1 LRSEAALDRELV
13 AMVTRNPARTLRW
26 QSRLGSVTAGRLAD
40 LVIVTPR
47 RRGSVYRG
55 LVDATDEDVRLT
67 MVGGEPLAGDPEL
80 MARLKGADFETVRST
95 RLGFT
100 KAVDAT
106 DPDVPNGNETL
117 ATIQSKLRDGL
128 AGQGIQLSPILP
140 EDDHFRFTVIEGTRD
155 ALGEIAD
162 PDPPFAL
169 YPSNVNQD
177 PSADR
182 HPFAHFQARWYD
194 AVTAR

>member
-1 LRSEAALDRELV
+1 
-13 AMVTRNPARTLRW
+13 
-26 QSRLGSVTAGRLAD
+26 
-40 LVIVTPR
+40 
-47 RRGSVYRG
+47 
-55 LVDATDEDVRLT
+55 
-67 MVGGEPLAGDPEL
+67 MVGGEPLAGDPML
-80 MARLKGADFETVRST
+80 MGRLKRADFETVRST
-95 RLGFT
+95 RLRFT

-117 ATIQSKLRDGL
+117 ATIESKLRDGL

-140 EDDHFRFTVIEGTRD
+140 EDDHFRFAVIEGARD
-155 ALGEIAD
+155 VLGEIAD

-182 HPFAHFQARWYD
+182 HPFAHFQARWYE